1 MARLLVCPSTSVWPS
16 GADLATLST
25 PRLPLAPGRLS
36 TSTLQ
41 PLCSAIFCATVR
53 AVMSGPP
60 PARNGTTSRIG
71 FPREAPSARGRAGG
85 GGGGREGAA
94 AGGWGCPD
102 SPAAPAGGRRAGPP
116 APARARRRRT
126 GAAGAKAAKA
136 GKAAWSLVSVANST
150 LCAFGAAPHAVRR
163 RHRTSRGAP
172 KASHITQRRR
182 RCKRGATVAKA
193 VGQRA
198 GIHRYQLTL
207 APESLTILPQR
218 GTSVRSSSA
227 KRSALPPSTS
237 PPSERSFSATSGCAS
252 A

>member
-71 FPREAPSARGRAGG
+71 RLRER
-85 GGGGREGAA
+85 A
-94 AGGWGCPD
+94 AGGQGRQRQPE
-102 SPAAPAGGRRAGPP
+102 PGGGAQ
-116 APARARRRRT
+116 AQRARKRQKQGRQHGRGSPWRT
-126 GAAGAKAAKA
+126 AHCAP
-136 GKAAWSLVSVANST
+136 SVPHDT
-150 LCAFGAAPHAVRR
+150 RCAEGIAHHAVPQ
-163 RHRTSRGAP
+163 AL
-172 KASHITQRRR
+172 Q
-182 RCKRGATVAKA
+182 RGATVAKA